1 MIDFQRLHQR
11 RNYSAVNQIAGVFVH
26 GKILRFQKMG
36 TAPAV
41 PKQTQNKKM
50 SAKRPSKVPS
60 FVYRQDGYELSYKI
74 RQLLYRIV
82 KEKSRTK
89 SLVFLGKPWYDTQR
103 KGVNNMIDF
112 QRLHFQQREDYEK
125 ILFSVPS
132 RGCEYSFA
140 NLYLWGSQQV
150 AFLHGCVAFFSHFSG
165 RSVYPYPIG
174 NGDKSR
180 GCEYSFANLYL
191 WGSQQVAFLHGCVA
205 FFSHFSGR
213 SVYPYPIGNGDKRVV
228 LELILQ
234 DAKERGIPCRITN
247 VLEEDRKELES
258 WFPGKFLF
266 HTNRDSFD
274 YLYAVQ
280 DLAELKGR
288 KFQKKRNHVNRFL
301 AEHPNYRV
309 EPLNC
314 QTLGPAQCMVNDWYT
329 KRIQEDPHG
338 DYLLENL
345 AMARAFRVYEGL
357 GMESLVNGI
366 SGAAGRG

>member
-1 MIDFQRLHQR
+1 MIDFQRLH
-11 RNYSAVNQIAGVFVH
+11 
-26 GKILRFQKMG
+26 L
-36 TAPAV
+36 
-41 PKQTQNKKM
+41 
-50 SAKRPSKVPS
+50 
-60 FVYRQDGYELSYKI
+60 
-74 RQLLYRIV
+74 
-82 KEKSRTK
+82 
-89 SLVFLGKPWYDTQR
+89 
-103 KGVNNMIDF
+103 
-112 QRLHFQQREDYEK
+112 QQREDYEK

-165 RSVYPYPIG
+165 RSVY
-174 NGDKSR
+174 
-180 GCEYSFANLYL
+180 
-191 WGSQQVAFLHGCVA
+191 H
-205 FFSHFSGR
+205 
-213 SVYPYPIGNGDKRVV
+213 YPIGNGDKRVV

-357 GMESLVNGI
+357 GMESLVLLDGDEVLGVTMGSRLSDNTFDI
-366 SGAAGRG
+366 HFEKAREDVEGAYAAINREFTRYLGMKYPDLVYLDREDDLGLEGLRKAKLSYNPAVLLEKSWAYLQEDFPND

>member
-1 MIDFQRLHQR
+1 MIDFQRLH
-11 RNYSAVNQIAGVFVH
+11 
-26 GKILRFQKMG
+26 LR
-36 TAPAV
+36 
-41 PKQTQNKKM
+41 
-50 SAKRPSKVPS
+50 
-60 FVYRQDGYELSYKI
+60 
-74 RQLLYRIV
+74 
-82 KEKSRTK
+82 
-89 SLVFLGKPWYDTQR
+89 
-103 KGVNNMIDF
+103 
-112 QRLHFQQREDYEK
+112 QREDYEK

-140 NLYLWGSQQV
+140 NLYLWGSQQ
-150 AFLHGCVAFFSHFSG
+150 A
-165 RSVYPYPIG
+165 
-174 NGDKSR
+174 
-180 GCEYSFANLYL
+180 
-191 WGSQQVAFLHGCVA
+191 AFLHGCVA

-213 SVYPYPIGNGDKRVV
+213 SVYPYPIGNGDKRAV

-357 GMESLVNGI
+357 GMESLVLLDGDEVLGVTMGSRLSDNTFDI
-366 SGAAGRG
+366 HFEKAREDVEGAYAAINREFARYLGMKYPDLVYLDREDDLGLEGLRKAKLSYNPAVLLEKSWAYLQEDFPND